1 MHDIA
6 PVMKHWLLAVA
17 LVGLT
22 VSCDRNGVISA
33 IFRLREDS
41 PLPSWVVL
49 PPGTTRD
56 EVSVTITTY
65 EATTTPKW
73 KEKCEVRDKRSGRI
87 IQQAFGYGY
96 WHPDSER
103 EKAPAGTYPNWV
115 IVEVNGTKE
124 VYEQSESNDLLK
136 IVKK

>member
-1 MHDIA
+1 
-6 PVMKHWLLAVA
+6 MKRWLLTLA
-17 LVGLT
+17 LVGL
-22 VSCDRNGVISA
+22 VASCDRNGVISA
-33 IFRLREDS
+33 NFRLREDS

-49 PPGTTRD
+49 PAGTTRD

-65 EATTTPKW
+65 EATTIPQW
-73 KEKCEVRDKRSGRI
+73 KERFVVRDKRSGRI
-87 IQQAFGYGY
+87 IQEAIGSGY

-115 IVEVNGTKE
+115 IIEVNGTKDI
-124 VYEQSESNDLLK
+124 YEQSEANDLLK